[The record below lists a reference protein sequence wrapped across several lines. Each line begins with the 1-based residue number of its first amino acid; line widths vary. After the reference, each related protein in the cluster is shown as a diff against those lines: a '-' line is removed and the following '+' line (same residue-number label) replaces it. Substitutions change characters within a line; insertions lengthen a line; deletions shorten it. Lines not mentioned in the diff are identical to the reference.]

1 MALRTYAKQA
11 ADILRQSG
19 ETDSGYYTLAEAR
32 GYTMYK
38 LIQGYCTWLYK
49 AQNSDGSSPVTTSTV
64 FYYIDF
70 LASYKTKRH
79 KFI

>member
-1 MALRTYAKQA
+1 MALRTYAKEA

-32 GYTMYK
+32 GYTM
-38 LIQGYCTWLYK
+38 C
-49 AQNSDGSSPVTTSTV
+49 
-64 FYYIDF
+64 
-70 LASYKTKRH
+70 